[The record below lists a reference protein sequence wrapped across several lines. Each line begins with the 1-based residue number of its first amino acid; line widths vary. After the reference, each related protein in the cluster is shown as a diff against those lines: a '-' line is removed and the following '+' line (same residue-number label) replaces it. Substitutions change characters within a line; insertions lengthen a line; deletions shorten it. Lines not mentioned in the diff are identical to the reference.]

1 MNKNKKKKSGYK
13 IIWVL
18 ISYIGILCLT
28 IGLTAFAVVYE
39 RTGYGAF
46 TDLFSSTNQDF
57 LDTEYFNSKYLE
69 NVTSLADYV
78 RYKEVFETDN
88 TYDGEKQIYIESYLT
103 DKEERPYAVGA
114 KEVLTGPSYYLKDLL
129 EWADSGYEFVN
140 DAEAEIGT
148 EGEYP
153 VENTAVRE
161 GTVTGTDQSTESV
174 SITVDGDETSY
185 MLVEENP
192 DMDMHIRE
200 RFVPA
205 NGDSLYDFAHTVNE
219 RYLLEDM
226 LSQVLNQISEDFI
239 YYKELESKFAET
251 NFKYM
256 VFDEKTGNTYTNVE
270 LEYINDTSGSRLEEV
285 KEIFANYGRFVE
297 LDSSKKGYETNM
309 KLGYRELHDNFYE
322 YNNLFEG
329 DYFVATAVDTEFPVA
344 DSFTKQDMPY
354 DELLPW
360 LRLVFCMIGL
370 GILAVLAALIAL
382 TASAGVTADTDEIK
396 LCWFDRIKTEI
407 AAVLMLFLGFISISV
422 IVAFGFY
429 DYTEAVFIEAI
440 IYMSVFASIFV
451 CIEHTWFLIG
461 YTSLVRRIKAHTM
474 WSNSLCCWVM
484 NGISSVMTNMKVTGR
499 MMLYYTGF
507 VLFNIFLLRVGRG
520 AFTLLL
526 LFAIDVLIGIK
537 ILEEAVCRQKVKEGI
552 HKISEGNLE
561 YKIPLEQLN
570 SDNRDMAEAVN
581 HIGEG
586 LYNAV
591 EESLKNERLKTDLI
605 TNVSHDIKTPLTSII
620 NYVDLL
626 KRENIENEKVQ
637 GYIEIL
643 ENKAQ
648 RLKHLTE
655 DLVEVSKVS
664 SGNISLSM
672 EKLNF
677 VELIHQTIGEFN
689 EKFQAKNL
697 ELITN
702 LPKEPVIILADGR
715 RLWRVIE
722 NLYNNIAKYAME
734 NTRVYADLSI
744 EEEKAQFSLKNISAQ
759 ALNFSGDELTERF
772 IRGDVSRSTEGSGL
786 GLSIAK
792 SLTESQNGDFKI
804 YLDGDLFKV
813 TIRFDIIKAVSEEA
827 QPEEL
832 EKEV

>member
-1 MNKNKKKKSGYK
+1 MNKNKKSGKSSYK

-28 IGLTAFAVVYE
+28 IGFASYGVVYE

-46 TDLFSSTNQDF
+46 TDLFSSTDQDF
-57 LDTEYFNSKYLE
+57 LDSDFFNSMYLKH
-69 NVTSLADYV
+69 VRSLADYV

-88 TYDGEKQIYIESYLT
+88 VYDGEKQICIESYLT

-114 KEVLTGPSYYLKDLL
+114 KKDTSAPCYYLKDLL
-129 EWADSGYEFVN
+129 EWADSGYGFVE
-140 DAEAEIGT
+140 DEEAENT
-148 EGEYP
+148 SVN
-153 VENTAVRE
+153 VERAAGSDSGSE
-161 GTVTGTDQSTESV
+161 TVSV
-174 SITVDGDETSY
+174 TINEDASSY
-185 MLVEENP
+185 MIVEENA
-192 DMDMHIRE
+192 DTHTYIRE
-200 RFVPA
+200 RFTPA
-205 NGDSLYDFAHTVNE
+205 NGNSLYDFAGTENE
-219 RYLLEDM
+219 RYALEDT
-226 LSQVLNQISEDFI
+226 LLQVLDQISEDFI

-251 NFKYM
+251 NFKYL
-256 VFDEKTGNTYTNVE
+256 VFDEKTGNYYANTEIGAMQNMP
-270 LEYINDTSGSRLEEV
+270 GSK
-285 KEIFANYGRFVE
+285 KEIEAEVFKNYGRFVE
-297 LDSSKKGYETNM
+297 LDSSKKGYATNM
-309 KLGYRELHDNFYE
+309 LLGYRELHDNFYGFS
-322 YNNLFEG
+322 NLFEG
-329 DYFVATAVDTEFPVA
+329 DYYVATAVDTEFPVS

-354 DELLPW
+354 EELLPW
-360 LRLVFCMIGL
+360 LRLVFCIMGV
-370 GILAVLAALIAL
+370 GILAVIAALIAL
-382 TASAGVTADTDEIK
+382 TASAGVSNDTEEIK
-396 LCWFDRIKTEI
+396 LCWFDKIKTEI
-407 AAVLMLFLGFISISV
+407 AAVMILFLGFISFSV
-422 IVAFGFY
+422 TVAFSYY
-429 DYTEAVFIEAI
+429 DYTEAAFIEAVI
-440 IYMSVFASIFV
+440 SMSVFASIFV

-484 NGISSVMTNMKVTGR
+484 KGISSIMTNIKVTGR
-499 MMLYYTGF
+499 MTLYYTGF
-507 VLFNIFLLRVGRG
+507 VLLNLFLMLVGRG
-520 AFTLLL
+520 AFVLLL
-526 LFAIDVLIGIK
+526 LFVIDVLVGIK
-537 ILEEAVCRQKVKEGI
+537 IIEEAVCRQKVKEGI
-552 HKISEGNLE
+552 RKISEGNLE

-586 LYNAV
+586 LHNAV

-626 KRENIENEKVQ
+626 KRENIENEKIQ

-643 ENKAQ
+643 ESKSQ

-689 EKFQAKNL
+689 EKFQVRNL

-759 ALNFSGDELTERF
+759 ALNFFGDELTERF

-792 SLTESQNGDFKI
+792 SLTESQNGEFQI

-813 TIRFDIIKAVSEEA
+813 TIRFDVIKAVSEEA
-827 QPEEL
+827 QQEEPG
-832 EKEV
+832 KEE